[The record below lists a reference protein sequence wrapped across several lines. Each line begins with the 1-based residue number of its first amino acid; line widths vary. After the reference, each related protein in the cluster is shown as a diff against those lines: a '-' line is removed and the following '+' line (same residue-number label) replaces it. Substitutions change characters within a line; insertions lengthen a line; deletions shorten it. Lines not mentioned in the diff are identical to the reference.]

1 MIAGSLSFFR
11 HFGTVES
18 PSGAPDPL
26 TAGKGR
32 IRYGAILRCAWKEKS
47 DMKHSLKAAYA
58 VLCCAILALSF
69 TEALADMKYGDW
81 TYVLNDNGQIVITGY
96 SGKDR
101 NLAIPWNLDGR
112 LVVEIGP
119 GAFMNNGAIESVK
132 LPIGVT
138 ILRED
143 AFRNCMRLKS
153 VTLPSRL
160 STIEDGVFVGCI
172 SLLELS
178 VPESVAEFGEVWCD
192 SHLKLLWPE
201 NTAVD
206 SGPVEAYQ
214 YEIRNGGAVITSY
227 TGEDSEVI
235 IPTTLGGYPVRVIGE
250 NAFSSRYSVER
261 VVVPEGV
268 VELER
273 ISFRYCHDMAEIV
286 LPSTLRIIGDNAF
299 YRCERLTQDEIP
311 EGVVELGNRA
321 FQGCGNLY
329 DVTLPMSLES
339 IPWYAF
345 TECSSRLV
353 IHAPAGSAAQAFAR
367 NKGYNFNA
375 TR

>member
-1 MIAGSLSFFR
+1 M
-11 HFGTVES
+11 
-18 PSGAPDPL
+18 
-26 TAGKGR
+26 
-32 IRYGAILRCAWKEKS
+32 LR
-47 DMKHSLKAAYA
+47 SLKAAI
-58 VLCCAILALSF
+58 VSVCFCLAL
-69 TEALADMKYGDW
+69 LAATAASADTTYGSW

-101 NLAIPWNLDGR
+101 NLEIPWNLDGR

-119 GAFMNNGAIESVK
+119 GAFMNNEVIESVK

-160 STIEDGVFVGCI
+160 STIEDGVFVECI

-192 SHLKLLWPE
+192 SHLTLLRPG
-201 NTAVD
+201 NAAAD

-235 IPTTLGGYPVRVIGE
+235 IPATLGGYPVRVIGE

-273 ISFRYCHDMAEIV
+273 VSFRYCHDMAEIV
-286 LPSTLRIIGDNAF
+286 LPSTLRFIGDNAF
-299 YRCERLTQDEIP
+299 YRCERLTRVEIP
-311 EGVVELGNRA
+311 EGVVELGDRA
-321 FQGCGNLY
+321 FQGCGSLY
-329 DVTLPMSLES
+329 DVTLPMSLKS

-345 TECSSRLV
+345 NECSSRLV
-353 IHAPAGSAAQAFAR
+353 IHAPAGSAAQAYAR